1 MNKYL
6 WEAENQFNDTEVYR
20 DVSNTENILG
30 HFQQQVMKLFTSF
43 KRRDFLMKRQLTYFS
58 YNLGKATF
66 FVN

>member
-30 HFQQQVMKLFTSF
+30 HFQQQVMKYLLVL
-43 KRRDFLMKRQLTYFS
+43 KEE
-58 YNLGKATF
+58 TF
-66 FVN
+66 